1 MQKCLY
7 WSCRKQIPR
16 TRWKT
21 NVELS
26 PVWYWI
32 QLEFEASHLMTW
44 SVGALFCSRKLI
56 RWLNSWLNRQIKT
69 EATRSTLLLKTFTFT
84 PASYAKVKDNKM
96 CSNYSRRWLRNWI
109 GWTWQCTHS
118 RVWKNSAPLTN
129 MLSSRSRQCTPH
141 MPRCRSYSHGGKSVF
156 HHESTRDERNQWAI
170 TP

>member
-44 SVGALFCSRKLI
+44 SAGALFCSRKLI

-69 EATRSTLLLKTFTFT
+69 QAIRFTLLLKTFTS
-84 PASYAKVKDNKM
+84 PPSYAKVNNNNV

-109 GWTWQCTHS
+109 GWAWPF
-118 RVWKNSAPLTN
+118 VWKVLLHWPTCFSRDLCLVWFTLYLSVLMNSDILTAN
-129 MLSSRSRQCTPH
+129 
-141 MPRCRSYSHGGKSVF
+141 YSVK
-156 HHESTRDERNQWAI
+156 
-170 TP
+170 